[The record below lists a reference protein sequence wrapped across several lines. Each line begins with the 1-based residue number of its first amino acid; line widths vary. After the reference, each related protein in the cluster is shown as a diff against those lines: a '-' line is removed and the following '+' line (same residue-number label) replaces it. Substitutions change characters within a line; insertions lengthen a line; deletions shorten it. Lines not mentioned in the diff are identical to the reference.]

1 MVLYQYKKKLS
12 IWKRGYKML
21 EKLKKEV
28 YEANMELPKLGLVM
42 FTWGNVSGIDRET
55 GLVVI
60 KPSGVEY
67 DKLKP
72 SDMVVVDLDG
82 NKVEGE
88 YNPSSDTKTHLVL
101 YKKFPE
107 IGGVVHTHSTYAT
120 AFAQAKT
127 GLLCFGTTHAD
138 CFYGEVPCTRDMT
151 AEEINGDYEHNTGE
165 VITERFADLNYEHIP
180 AVLVASHGPFAWG
193 KNAMDAVEHIAVLE
207 ECAKIAFLGL
217 NINAGEAVS
226 KSLLDKHFLR
236 KHGKNAYYGQKTKED
251 KFSLDVFNKDDCSCG
266 RKHEVYLKKLIIKPG
281 AIEELPEVI
290 DEMGDF
296 SKITMVC
303 DDNTYKVLGQKVE
316 DICRIDNVVK
326 LNPENLHAN
335 EIGVEMVQKELRSDC
350 DLLVAVGSGTIHD
363 ITRYVAY
370 KNGLQFISVPTAPS
384 VDGFVSTVAAMTMKG
399 VKATLTA
406 VCPVAMVAD
415 STVLAQ
421 APMRLIA
428 AGVADLLGKYTA
440 LADWKTGNILTD
452 EYICDYLIELEEK
465 AVNDVMDNI
474 DEILKRDI
482 SAIEKLIYGLVL
494 SGLAMQMCGNSRP
507 ASGAEHHISHFTE
520 MKVLNNPDF
529 AYHGEKVGVG
539 LAYVCDEYKK
549 IAEGLEEEK
558 IVSEYP
564 EIKEDY
570 IRNMFGNLSDEI
582 IKENER
588 DVLKNVDLD
597 VLKKKIPEIKA
608 IIDVIPSG
616 EKIREILKKFN
627 APSKLC
633 EIGLKEE
640 DLKTVLEYSPL
651 VRNRLTVMRLKRLF
665 F

>member
-1 MVLYQYKKKLS
+1 
-12 IWKRGYKML
+12 ML

-42 FTWGNVSGIDRET
+42 FTWGNVSGIDRES

-88 YNPSSDTKTHLVL
+88 FNPSSDTKTHLVL
-101 YKKFPE
+101 YKKFPK

-120 AFAQAKT
+120 AFSQAKT
-127 GLLCFGTTHAD
+127 GLLCYGTTHAD

-165 VITERFADLNYEHIP
+165 VITERFEDLNYEHLP

-207 ECAKIAFLGL
+207 ECAKMAFLGL
-217 NINAGEAVS
+217 NINKGEEVS

-236 KHGKNAYYGQKTKED
+236 KHGENAYYGQKVKEND
-251 KFSLDVFNKDDCSCG
+251 FSLDAFNKEDCACG
-266 RKHEVYLKKLIIKPG
+266 RKHEVYLKKLIIKPD
-281 AIEELPEVI
+281 AVDELPQVI

-296 SKITMVC
+296 SKITMIC

-316 DICRIDNVVK
+316 GICRIDYTIK

-335 EIGVEMVQKELRSDC
+335 EIAVESVQKELKSDC

-363 ITRYVAY
+363 VTRYVAY
-370 KNGLQFISVPTAPS
+370 QNGLQFISVPTAPS
-384 VDGFVSTVAAMTMKG
+384 VDGFVSSVAAMTMNG

-406 VCPVAMVAD
+406 VCPLAMVAD
-415 STVLAQ
+415 SRILAQ

-428 AGVADLLGKYTA
+428 AGVSDLLGKYTA
-440 LADWKTGNILTD
+440 LADWKIGNILTG

-474 DEILKRDI
+474 DEILKQDMT
-482 SAIEKLIYGLVL
+482 SVEKLMYGLVL

-539 LAYVCDEYKK
+539 LACVCDEYKK
-549 IAEGLEEEK
+549 ISEELKEEN
-558 IVSEYP
+558 IISEYKGID
-564 EIKEDY
+564 EEY
-570 IRNMFGNLSDEI
+570 IRNMFGTLSDEI
-582 IKENER
+582 LKENEN
-588 DVLKNVDLD
+588 DVLKNVDLN

-608 IIDVIPSG
+608 VVDGLPSG
-616 EKIREILKKFN
+616 EEIRDILTKFN
-627 APSKLC
+627 APAKLC
-633 EIGLKEE
+633 EIGLKDE

-651 VRNRLTVMRLKRLF
+651 VRNRLTLMRLKRLF
-665 F
+665 V